1 MIAHVLPVLLLASL
15 LGACNGSPGT
25 RTKPR
30 PVAGRWTMDL
40 DLNGRSMPF
49 HVELIGV
56 DSAGLQLQVINGDE
70 VILVDDLERRRDS
83 LFVRMPLFDS
93 EFKGIIRT
101 DSLIEGYWY
110 NYLKGPDYRIPFVAR
125 AGNRPPTK
133 AATSTL
139 GGHWEVHF
147 NPSSRDGYNA
157 IGIFEQEPDGR
168 ATGTFVTETGDY
180 RYLEGR
186 VHGDSLQLS
195 GFDGSHA
202 FLFVAG
208 LRGDSLHGTFLSGT
222 HWEEPWVAVRN
233 PQYTLRDP
241 DSLTFL
247 REGHDMMDLRFP
259 DLHGTLVSP
268 SDPRYKGKPLVIQ
281 IMGSWCPN
289 CVDET
294 LLLNELYAEHH
305 SAGLEVMA
313 VAFEKYDDAARAV
326 AGLERFRDALNVP
339 YPILY
344 AGKASKEEAAA
355 KLPFLSHVMS
365 YPTCIIVDREG
376 KVRRIRTGIYGPSTG
391 SHYEQYKLS
400 LSAFLVKLLNEEP
413 SLAQGKP

>member
-1 MIAHVLPVLLLASL
+1 
-15 LGACNGSPGT
+15 
-25 RTKPR
+25 
-30 PVAGRWTMDL
+30 
-40 DLNGRSMPF
+40 
-49 HVELIGV
+49 
-56 DSAGLQLQVINGDE
+56 
-70 VILVDDLERRRDS
+70 
-83 LFVRMPLFDS
+83 
-93 EFKGIIRT
+93 
-101 DSLIEGYWY
+101 
-110 NYLKGPDYRIPFVAR
+110 
-125 AGNRPPTK
+125 
-133 AATSTL
+133 
-139 GGHWEVHF
+139 
-147 NPSSRDGYNA
+147 
-157 IGIFEQEPDGR
+157 
-168 ATGTFVTETGDY
+168 
-180 RYLEGR
+180 
-186 VHGDSLQLS
+186 
-195 GFDGSHA
+195 
-202 FLFVAG
+202 
-208 LRGDSLHGTFLSGT
+208 
-222 HWEEPWVAVRN
+222 VAVRN